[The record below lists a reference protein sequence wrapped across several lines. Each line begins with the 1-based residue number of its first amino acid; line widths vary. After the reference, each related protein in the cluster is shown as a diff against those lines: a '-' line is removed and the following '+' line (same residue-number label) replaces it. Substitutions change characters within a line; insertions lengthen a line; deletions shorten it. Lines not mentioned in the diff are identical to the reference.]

1 MDRGGIHA
9 TDLEQIVKKGA
20 GYAYDPDSGDS
31 ATNEIWRSALQHA
44 GHDGIIDH
52 TVDDKFGSN
61 RRGFAGAR
69 IPGMEGVTPET
80 THYIAFHPEQIKSA
94 VGNRGTFDPKE
105 TDIRKSEGG
114 DVEKKKNRRQKKLHP
129 ALNIPGVHIRTAEA
143 GEPFFHGEK

>member
-1 MDRGGIHA
+1 
-9 TDLEQIVKKGA
+9 
-20 GYAYDPDSGDS
+20 
-31 ATNEIWRSALQHA
+31 
-44 GHDGIIDH
+44 
-52 TVDDKFGSN
+52 
-61 RRGFAGAR
+61 
-69 IPGMEGVTPET
+69 MEGVTPET